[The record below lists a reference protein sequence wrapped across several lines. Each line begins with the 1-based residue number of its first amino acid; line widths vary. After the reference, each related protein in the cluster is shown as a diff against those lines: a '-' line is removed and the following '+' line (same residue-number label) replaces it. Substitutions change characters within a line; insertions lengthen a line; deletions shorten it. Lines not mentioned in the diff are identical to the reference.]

1 MAENDL
7 GASGQCLCGGVRFA
21 VAGALSGV
29 QFCHC
34 ADCRRAQ
41 GSAFAANM
49 PVKRADFTLGAGE
62 DLLTA
67 FESSPGKQR
76 VFCRRCGSP
85 IFSRNV
91 TDPEHVRVRAGTL
104 DAQAR
109 PPLAFHF
116 WCDDDAEWWDEAAD
130 VPRYPRD
137 KP

>member
-1 MAENDL
+1 MTIT
-7 GASGQCLCGGVRFA
+7 GQCLCGGVRFA
-21 VAGALSGV
+21 VSGPLNGV

-41 GSAFAANM
+41 GSVFAANM
-49 PVKRADFTLGAGE
+49 PVRRADFALTAGE
-62 DLLTA
+62 DLLTSY
-67 FESSPGKQR
+67 ESSPGKER

-85 IFSRNV
+85 VFSRNV

-104 DAQAR
+104 DAGAE

-116 WCDDDAEWWDEAAD
+116 WCDDAPAWWDGAGD
-130 VPRYPRD
+130 LPRYRRG